1 MVVRFHSVKRQSTGE
16 IDDAPSANLGDVGRR
31 SWSDRWTNFP
41 IRLHDQSG
49 LARRARPAPATRE
62 RISWM
67 TDRRTPHRLTSTAA
81 LAVSIMALSTAA
93 RAQGGPGYAPPTT
106 GAPPPAAGNPP
117 PDTGAAPPAT
127 TGSAAAP
134 GAPAAPPASSPAP
147 GAGAPP
153 PPVYAPGYAPPSSES
168 PPPAYAPPP
177 GYAPP
182 PRYAP
187 PGYGPPGYP
196 PPPRAYSTGNYYPP
210 GYGAP
215 PPPEHLHDGFY
226 LRLHLGGGAT
236 HLSGADGFGNTV
248 TASGGSGSF
257 GVAIGGAIA
266 PNFILFG
273 TLFGVGFSPTV
284 KVGGVDAGLYN
295 SSAALAGIGGGAA
308 YYFEP
313 VNLYLS
319 AALAFTSAEIDDT
332 NSHPI
337 YQTRDGIGVQLM
349 VGKEWWISQDWGIG
363 VAGEFIGAS
372 MKDKNDSSV
381 TWSADAF
388 SILFSATYN

>member
-1 MVVRFHSVKRQSTGE
+1 VKSTR
-16 IDDAPSANLGDVGRR
+16 APSANLGAVGRTPVGEVGEVGR
-31 SWSDRWTNFP
+31 IDGQISAFGYTINRVGAAS
-41 IRLHDQSG
+41 
-49 LARRARPAPATRE
+49 APAPAPRE

-67 TDRRTPHRLTSTAA
+67 PDRRTAHRLTSTAA

-117 PDTGAAPPAT
+117 PDTGAPPPA
-127 TGSAAAP
+127 G
-134 GAPAAPPASSPAP
+134 SPAP
-147 GAGAPP
+147 GAGAP
-153 PPVYAPGYAPPSSES
+153 PPVYAPGYAPPSGES

-177 GYAPP
+177 GYAPPPAYGPP

-196 PPPRAYSTGNYYPP
+196 PPPRAYPPGSYYPP
-210 GYGAP
+210 GYGAPP

-226 LRLHLGGGAT
+226 LRLHLGAGYT
-236 HLSGADGFGNTV
+236 HLSGADGFGSTV

-257 GVAIGGAIA
+257 GLAIGGAVA
-266 PNFILFG
+266 PNFIVFG
-273 TLFGVGFSPTV
+273 TIFGVGSSPTV
-284 KVGGVDAGLYN
+284 KVGGVDAGLSN
-295 SSAALAGIGGGAA
+295 SSAVLAGIGAGAA

-313 VNLYLS
+313 VNVYLS
-319 AALAFTSAEIDDT
+319 GALAFTSVEIDDA
-332 NSHPI
+332 NSNPI

-349 VGKEWWISQDWGIG
+349 VGKEWWISQNWGVG

-388 SILFSATYN
+388 SILLSATYN